1 MSFGLG
7 EIFSLGC
14 AICWAIAIV
23 LFKHSGE
30 TLSANSLNLFKNL
43 LAICLLIPTAILLE
57 GFVLPD
63 LSLYDW
69 IIVLV
74 SGYIGIAVAD
84 SWYFQALRN
93 LGAGR
98 TAIVASLYSPFV
110 IVLSIFLLDEM
121 LQFWQWF
128 GFVLVVAGILLV
140 VYQKH
145 YKQIDKKHLYKGIAY
160 AASSVFLTALGV
172 VMVKPVLQEG
182 SFFWIISLRLLAGIV
197 GMLIYLALRR
207 QLKASF
213 NEFTEGKH
221 HWVNLVIASIFATY
235 LAMILWLAGFKYTD
249 ASIASVLNETA
260 NVFIVLLAW
269 LFLREE
275 LNKRKVLGVTFTFI
289 GVVIFIG
296 VFNGGH

>member
-1 MSFGLG
+1 MSLGLG
-7 EIFSLGC
+7 EIFSLSC
-14 AICWAIAIV
+14 AVCWAIAII

-30 TLSANSLNLFKNL
+30 TLSANSLNLFKNIL
-43 LAICLLIPTAILLE
+43 GVLLLIPTAIVVE
-57 GFVLPD
+57 GFAIPD
-63 LSLYDW
+63 LNLFDW
-69 IIVLV
+69 MIVLF

-110 IVLSIFLLDEM
+110 ILLSIILLDEI
-121 LQFWQWF
+121 LFFWQWF
-128 GFVLVVAGILLV
+128 GFLFVIAGILLV

-145 YKQIDKKHLYKGIAY
+145 YKEIDKSQLYKGIAY

-172 VMVKPVLQEG
+172 VMVKPVLEEG
-182 SFFWIISLRLLAGIV
+182 SFFWIVSLRLLAGVV
-197 GMLIYLALRR
+197 GMFLYLVLRKRLVVSIKEFSHGQHNWVHLI
-207 QLKASF
+207 
-213 NEFTEGKH
+213 
-221 HWVNLVIASIFATY
+221 IASIFATY

-249 ASIASVLNETA
+249 ASVASVLNETA

-269 LFLREE
+269 LLLGEE
-275 LNKRKVLGVTFTFI
+275 LNKRKLLGVALTFI

-296 VFNGGH
+296 VFNG